1 MWQRVLKC
9 FEKNILKNIS
19 IIAVDPLMDFY
30 KNEIGILK
38 ESSNLKLLNNKGENI
53 DIPDNSVDIIFS
65 TNVLDHCENPEDVI
79 KECFR
84 ILKPGGLFLPSLH
97 LIYDYLKPVSKL
109 IKYFDKNH
117 PHHFVMSSMKR
128 NLTNHYS
135 SVMLCQNIQLG
146 RIKNY
151 LVLETYLEVKKG

>member
-1 MWQRVLKC
+1 ML
-9 FEKNILKNIS
+9 FEKNIKNIS

-30 KNEIGILK
+30 KNEIEILK

-84 ILKPGGLFLPSLH
+84 ILKPGGLF
-97 LIYDYLKPVSKL
+97 
-109 IKYFDKNH
+109 
-117 PHHFVMSSMKR
+117 
-128 NLTNHYS
+128 
-135 SVMLCQNIQLG
+135 SVFTFNIRLF
-146 RIKNY
+146 KASF
-151 LVLETYLEVKKG
+151 